1 MALAP
6 LSEGDALDV
15 IDPDGLAEAF
25 IACRLPKSRWT
36 HHAHLAVGLWHVSRF
51 GRAGALPRL
60 RTGIRRLNDSHG
72 TVNSATSGYHETIT
86 RAYVM
91 LLAEFNSSCD
101 ATTSLA
107 QRVAR
112 LYSSRL
118 AAKDVLLAFY
128 SYPTLMSE
136 IAKS

>member
-1 MALAP
+1 M
-6 LSEGDALDV
+6 
-15 IDPDGLAEAF
+15 
-25 IACRLPKSRWT
+25 T
-36 HHAHLAVGLWHVSRF
+36 
-51 GRAGALPRL
+51 RL
-60 RTGIRRLNDSHG
+60 RDGIRRLNDSHG
-72 TVNSATSGYHETIT
+72 TINSATSGYHETIT

-136 IAKS
+136 IARREWVEPDVAPIRLAGVEARADPANGRAHHD